1 MLRSRPIPILLA
13 ALVALWGGTASARD
27 PTPWNEGYLPNA
39 PVVTQDGK
47 TVRFYDDLIK
57 GRTVLISFIYT
68 SCPNIC
74 PVVTARL
81 SQVSDKLGDAVG
93 RDVFFLSISIDPETD
108 TPAKLN
114 DYAKTFG
121 AGPGWTFITGDGPI
135 IAMLR
140 HKLGER
146 SRKLVEHNNTVLL
159 YNDTT
164 GEWSRDSAFSDL
176 AVLAANIRA
185 MNPAMTAAAAAAGRG
200 EARVQETSIAQDLP
214 GQTLFIKTC
223 AACHT
228 VGKGDRVGPD
238 LAALSKRRSRDWT
251 VRYLMAPE
259 TMRTEGDPAALDLAA
274 RYPTVRMPS
283 LSLSA
288 ADAGDLIAYVDA
300 MTYAA
305 GAAAPAAPAGH
316 AAHDDHSGHHHH

>member
-1 MLRSRPIPILLA
+1 MPWSRLLPIVLA
-13 ALVALWGGTASARD
+13 ALAAFWAEAASARN
-27 PTPWNEGYLPNA
+27 PSPWNEGYLPNA
-39 PVVTQDGK
+39 PVVTQEGK
-47 TVRFYDDLIK
+47 TVRFYDELIK

-81 SQVSDKLGDAVG
+81 SQVQDKLGDAVG
-93 RDVFFLSISIDPETD
+93 RDVHFVSISIDPETD
-108 TPAKLN
+108 TPAKLKA
-114 DYAKTFG
+114 YAQTFG
-121 AGPGWTFITGDGPI
+121 AGPGWTFLTGNAST

-159 YNDTT
+159 YNDVT

-176 AVLAANIRA
+176 SVLAANIRA
-185 MNPAMTAAAAAAGRG
+185 MNPGASASTAGQDSMVR
-200 EARVQETSIAQDLP
+200 ETSVTHDLP
-214 GQTLFIKTC
+214 GQSLFIKTC

-238 LAALSKRRSRDWT
+238 LASLSKRRSRDWT

-259 TMRTEGDPAALDLAA
+259 TMRKEGDPAALDLAA
-274 RYPTVRMPS
+274 RFPTVRMPT

-288 ADAGDLIAYVDA
+288 EDAGDLIAYIDA
-300 MTYAA
+300 MAYAA
-305 GAAAPAAPAGH
+305 GAGAAKPSTGH
-316 AAHDDHSGHHHH
+316 SADADHAGHHHH

>member
-1 MLRSRPIPILLA
+1 MPWFRLFTLTLALLA
-13 ALVALWGGTASARD
+13 WTRIDLASARD
-27 PTPWNEGYLPNA
+27 ASPWNEGYLPNA
-39 PVVTQDGK
+39 PVVTQDGR

-68 SCPNIC
+68 SCPTIC

-81 SQVSDKLGDAVG
+81 SQVQDKLGDAVG
-93 RDVFFLSISIDPETD
+93 RDVFFVSISIDPETD
-108 TPAKLN
+108 TPAKLKA
-114 DYAKTFG
+114 YAQTFG
-121 AGPGWTFITGDGPI
+121 AGAGWTFVTGDGPT

-176 AVLAANIRA
+176 SVLAANIRA
-185 MNPAMTAAAAAAGRG
+185 MNPATGSTPVATA
-200 EARVQETSIAQDLP
+200 EARVQATSLARDLP
-214 GQTLFIKTC
+214 GQSLFLKTC

-238 LAALSKRRSRDWT
+238 LASLSKRRGHDWT

-259 TMRTEGDPAALDLAA
+259 ALRKERDPTALDLAA
-274 RYPTVRMPS
+274 RYPTVRMPN
-283 LSLSA
+283 LSLSVE
-288 ADAGDLIAYVDA
+288 DAGDLIAYIDA

-305 GAAAPAAPAGH
+305 GTSAPRPQPGH
-316 AAHDDHSGHHHH
+316 ATQADHSHHHHH